1 MGEARA
7 ETTIQKPADEV
18 WAVVGNFGDLGW
30 MPGVESCRVEGDDRI
45 LAMFGMEITERQLRR
60 DDAKRTLTYGIV
72 GGPVQVDKH
81 EATITVNPAG
91 DGSHVTWD
99 VDTDDSMLD
108 MMKGSYQGA
117 LDALK
122 AKLDG

>member
-18 WAVVGNFGDLGW
+18 WALVGNFGDLGW
-30 MPGVESCRVEGDDRI
+30 MPGVDSCRVEGDDRI
-45 LAMFGMEITERQLRR
+45 IGMFGMEITERQLRR

-72 GGPVQVDKH
+72 AGPVQVEKH
-81 EATITVNPAG
+81 EATITVNPDGA
-91 DGSHVTWD
+91 GSHVTWD

-108 MMKGSYQGA
+108 MMKGTYQGA

-122 AKLDG
+122 AELDG

>member
-7 ETTIQKPADEV
+7 ETKVAKSADEV
-18 WAVVGNFGDLGW
+18 WGVVGNFGELGW
-30 MPGVESCRVEGDDRI
+30 MPGIESCRLEGDDRVI
-45 LAMFGMEITERQLRR
+45 GMFGMEITERQLRR

-72 GGPVQVDKH
+72 GGPVQVEKH
-81 EATITVNPAG
+81 EATITVTPDG
-91 DGSHVTWD
+91 TGSHVTWD
-99 VDTDDSMLD
+99 VDTDDGMVE
-108 MMKGSYQGA
+108 MMQGTYQGA